1 MSKRQIIH
9 NPFTPDEQLHFA
21 LAYEAN
27 AAAFAIALAEA
38 AGGQTWCEPDFT
50 LALFPFAHSISL
62 RQIAYF
68 TNKQGASLG
77 VLASSVQGAQFY
89 PRLGSAHVDGYPI
102 YSYTP

>member
-50 LALFPFAHSISL
+50 LALFPFAHSIS
-62 RQIAYF
+62 
-68 TNKQGASLG
+68 G
-77 VLASSVQGAQFY
+77 VFL
-89 PRLGSAHVDGYPI
+89 PRFRTETLTERIEMILERAHALTRG
-102 YSYTP
+102 